1 MDDIKNIDAVI
12 EHWQKQSGQDYFGVE
27 YPKKTIL
34 AIFNAIKARSI
45 LFDRRIQ
52 IEKNNQSTDAI
63 DYQIKA
69 LTDLLEYKM
78 TDFGF
83 STVVSGKIQQL
94 ELALLE
100 SDKENERLKRE
111 IEINE
116 QIKEL

>member
-1 MDDIKNIDAVI
+1 MEDIKKIDEVI
-12 EHWQKQSGQDYFGVE
+12 DHWQKQSGEDYFTVQ

-45 LFDRRIQ
+45 LFDRRLQ
-52 IEKNNQSTDAI
+52 LEKNNQSTDAI

-69 LTDLLEYKM
+69 LTDLLEAKM

-83 STVVSGKIQQL
+83 STVMSGKIEQL
-94 ELALLE
+94 ELALME
-100 SDKENERLKRE
+100 SEKENERLKRE
-111 IEINE
+111 LEINE